1 MKVLDSPVLE
11 SVRSFISD
19 NTEQLYQSLNE
30 HRAFYMLDNMIL
42 TKLRNQISNLPLLL
56 QAFHQSP
63 IFLIPDVVLEES
75 FRNIPT
81 KERYNDYYF
90 ELFKQLSAKKQLYII
105 SMETIYQ
112 LLEKGMTKKQYIFDA
127 MKQLALEAFRVNRD
141 IINNLERCELSSFSD
156 LPKLRQIILH
166 NGNNA
171 GERFICFFFSL
182 LLVHQYYGPA
192 YICSDDGKGVYTMY
206 NTFVNNESLFRMLG
220 VDDFLMFK
228 EQYILLSYDCIL
240 QLSIKNTELSS
251 EEIYAFVQSSGRN
264 ESRKVVYSLDGQ
276 SFHTEIKNANF
287 AKWIEEGKI
296 EISF

>member
-11 SVRSFISD
+11 SVRPFISD
-19 NTEQLYQSLNE
+19 HTEQLYQSLNE
-30 HRAFYMLDNMIL
+30 HQAFYMLDNMIL
-42 TKLRNQISNLPLLL
+42 TKLRKQISNLPLLL

-63 IFLIPDVVLEES
+63 VFLIPDVVLEES

-112 LLEKGMTKKQYIFDA
+112 LLEKVMIQKQQIFDV
-127 MKQLALEAFRVNRD
+127 MKQTALEAFRVNRD
-141 IINNLERCELSSFSD
+141 IINNVEQCKLTSFSD
-156 LPKLRQIILH
+156 LPKFRQIILH
-166 NGNNA
+166 NGNHA
-171 GERFICFFFSL
+171 GERFICFFSL

-192 YICSDDGKGVYTMY
+192 YICSDDGKGVYAMY
-206 NTFVNNESLFRMLG
+206 STFVNNESLFRTLG
-220 VDDFLMFK
+220 FLMFK

-240 QLSIKNTELSS
+240 QLSIKNTGLSS
-251 EEIYAFVQSSGRN
+251 KEIYDFVQSSGRN
-264 ESRKVVYSLDGQ
+264 ESRKAIYSLDGK
-276 SFHTEIKNANF
+276 SFHTEIKNANL

>member
-11 SVRSFISD
+11 SVRPFISD

-30 HRAFYMLDNMIL
+30 HQTFYMFDNMIL
-42 TKLRNQISNLPLLL
+42 TKLRKQISNLPLLL

-63 IFLIPDVVLEES
+63 VFLIPDVVLEES
-75 FRNIPT
+75 VRNIPT

-171 GERFICFFFSL
+171 GERFICFFAL

-206 NTFVNNESLFRMLG
+206 NTFVNNGSLFRILG
-220 VDDFLMFK
+220 VDNFLMLK

-240 QLSIKNTELSS
+240 QLSIKNTGLSS
-251 EEIYAFVQSSGRN
+251 KEIYAFVQSSGRN
-264 ESRKVVYSLDGQ
+264 ESRKVLYSLDGQ

-296 EISF
+296 EIFF

>member
-1 MKVLDSPVLE
+1 MKVLDSSVLE
-11 SVRSFISD
+11 SVRPFISD
-19 NTEQLYQSLNE
+19 NTKQLYESLNE

-42 TKLRNQISNLPLLL
+42 TKLRKQLSNLPLLL
-56 QAFHQSP
+56 QAFNQSP

-75 FRNIPT
+75 CRNILT
-81 KERYNDYYF
+81 KERYHDYYF
-90 ELFKQLSAKKQLYII
+90 ELFKQLSAKKHVYVI

-112 LLEKGMTKKQYIFDA
+112 LLEKGIAKKQYIFDA
-127 MKQLALEAFRVNRD
+127 MKQLALETFRVNRD
-141 IINNLERCELSSFSD
+141 IINKLERCELSSLLD
-156 LPKLRQIILH
+156 LRKLRQIIWH

-171 GERFICFFFSL
+171 GERFICFFSL
-182 LLVHQYYGPA
+182 LLIYQYYGPA

-206 NTFVNNESLFRMLG
+206 NTFVNNESLFRILG
-220 VDDFLMFK
+220 VDDFLMLK

-264 ESRKVVYSLDGQ
+264 ESRKVIYSLEGQ
-276 SFHTEIKNANF
+276 SFYTEIKNENF

>member
-42 TKLRNQISNLPLLL
+42 TKLRKQISNLPLLL

-171 GERFICFFFSL
+171 GERFICFFSL

-287 AKWIEEGKI
+287 AKWIEERKI
-296 EISF
+296 EIFF

>member
-11 SVRSFISD
+11 SVRPFISD

-30 HRAFYMLDNMIL
+30 HQTFYMFDNMIL
-42 TKLRNQISNLPLLL
+42 TKLRKQISNLPLLL

-63 IFLIPDVVLEES
+63 VFLIPDVVLEES
-75 FRNIPT
+75 VRNIPA

-112 LLEKGMTKKQYIFDA
+112 LLEKGMTKKQYIFDV

-171 GERFICFFFSL
+171 GERFICFFAL

-206 NTFVNNESLFRMLG
+206 NTFVNNGSLFRILG
-220 VDDFLMFK
+220 VDNFLMLK

-240 QLSIKNTELSS
+240 QLSIKNTGLSS
-251 EEIYAFVQSSGRN
+251 KEIYAFVQSSGRN
-264 ESRKVVYSLDGQ
+264 ESRKVLYSLDGQ

-296 EISF
+296 EIFF

>member
-11 SVRSFISD
+11 SVRPFISD
-19 NTEQLYQSLNE
+19 NTVQLYQSLNE
-30 HRAFYMLDNMIL
+30 HQAFYMLDNMIL
-42 TKLRNQISNLPLLL
+42 TKLRKQISNLPLLL

-63 IFLIPDVVLEES
+63 VFLIPDVVLEES

-81 KERYNDYYF
+81 KERYNNYYF

-112 LLEKGMTKKQYIFDA
+112 LEKGMTKKQYIFDA

-171 GERFICFFFSL
+171 GERFICFFSL

-206 NTFVNNESLFRMLG
+206 NTFVNNESLFRILG

-228 EQYILLSYDCIL
+228 EQYILLSYDRIL
-240 QLSIKNTELSS
+240 QLSIQNTKLSS
-251 EEIYAFVQSSGRN
+251 EEIYAFVHSSGRN
-264 ESRKVVYSLDGQ
+264 ESRKVIYSLDGQ

-287 AKWIEEGKI
+287 AKWIEERKI
-296 EISF
+296 EIFF

>member
-11 SVRSFISD
+11 SVRPFISD

-30 HRAFYMLDNMIL
+30 NQSFYMLDNMIL
-42 TKLRNQISNLPLLL
+42 TKLGKQISNLPLLL
-56 QAFHQSP
+56 QAFNQSSV
-63 IFLIPDVVLEES
+63 FLIPDVVLEES

-81 KERYNDYYF
+81 KERYDHYYL

-105 SMETIYQ
+105 SIETIYQ
-112 LLEKGMTKKQYIFDA
+112 LLEKVMAQKQKIFDV
-127 MKQLALEAFRVNRD
+127 MKQTALEAFRVNRD
-141 IINNLERCELSSFSD
+141 IINNVEQCKLTSFSD
-156 LPKLRQIILH
+156 LPKFRQIILH

-171 GERFICFFFSL
+171 GERFICFFSL
-182 LLVHQYYGPA
+182 LLVHLYYGPA

-206 NTFVNNESLFRMLG
+206 STFVNNESLFRILG

-240 QLSIKNTELSS
+240 QLSIKNTGLSS
-251 EEIYAFVQSSGRN
+251 REIYDLVKSSGRN
-264 ESRKVVYSLDGQ
+264 ESRKVIYSLDGQ
-276 SFHTEIKNANF
+276 SFHTEIKNANL

-296 EISF
+296 EIFF

>member
-11 SVRSFISD
+11 SVRPFISD

-30 HRAFYMLDNMIL
+30 HQAFYMFDNMIL
-42 TKLRNQISNLPLLL
+42 TKLRKQISNLPLLL

-63 IFLIPDVVLEES
+63 VFLIPDVVLEES

-90 ELFKQLSAKKQLYII
+90 ELFQQLSAKKQLYII

-112 LLEKGMTKKQYIFDA
+112 LLAKGMTKKQYIFDA

-156 LPKLRQIILH
+156 LPKFRQIILH

-171 GERFICFFFSL
+171 GERFICFFAL

-206 NTFVNNESLFRMLG
+206 STFVNNESLFRMLG
-220 VDDFLMFK
+220 VDDFLMLK

-264 ESRKVVYSLDGQ
+264 ESRKVIYSLDGQ

-296 EISF
+296 EIFF

>member
-11 SVRSFISD
+11 SVRPFISD

-30 HRAFYMLDNMIL
+30 HQAFYMLDNMIL
-42 TKLRNQISNLPLLL
+42 TKLRKQISNLPLLL

-171 GERFICFFFSL
+171 GERFICFFSL

-206 NTFVNNESLFRMLG
+206 NTFVNNESLFRILG
-220 VDDFLMFK
+220 VDDF
-228 EQYILLSYDCIL
+228 
-240 QLSIKNTELSS
+240 
-251 EEIYAFVQSSGRN
+251 
-264 ESRKVVYSLDGQ
+264 
-276 SFHTEIKNANF
+276 
-287 AKWIEEGKI
+287 
-296 EISF
+296 

>member
-11 SVRSFISD
+11 SVRPFISD

-30 HRAFYMLDNMIL
+30 HQAFYMLDNMIL
-42 TKLRNQISNLPLLL
+42 TKLRKQLSNLPRLL
-56 QAFHQSP
+56 QAFNQSP

-75 FRNIPT
+75 CRNILT
-81 KERYNDYYF
+81 KERYHDYYF
-90 ELFKQLSAKKQLYII
+90 ELFKQLSAKKHVYVI

-112 LLEKGMTKKQYIFDA
+112 LLEKGIAKKQYIFDA

-141 IINNLERCELSSFSD
+141 IINNLERCELSSLLD
-156 LPKLRQIILH
+156 LPKLRQIIWH

-171 GERFICFFFSL
+171 GERFICFFSL

-206 NTFVNNESLFRMLG
+206 STFVNNESLFRIVG
-220 VDDFLMFK
+220 VDDFLVFK

-240 QLSIKNTELSS
+240 QLSIKNTGLSS
-251 EEIYAFVQSSGRN
+251 KEIYDFVQSSGRN
-264 ESRKVVYSLDGQ
+264 ESRKVVYSLEGQ
-276 SFHTEIKNANF
+276 SFHTEIKNANL

>member
-11 SVRSFISD
+11 SVRPFISD

-30 HRAFYMLDNMIL
+30 HQAFYMFDNMIL
-42 TKLRNQISNLPLLL
+42 TKLRKQISNLPLLL

-63 IFLIPDVVLEES
+63 VFLIPDVVLEES

-112 LLEKGMTKKQYIFDA
+112 LLEKGMTKKQYIFDV

-171 GERFICFFFSL
+171 GERFICFFAL

-206 NTFVNNESLFRMLG
+206 NTFVNNESLFRILG
-220 VDDFLMFK
+220 VDDFLMLK

-240 QLSIKNTELSS
+240 QLSIKNTGLSS
-251 EEIYAFVQSSGRN
+251 KEIYAFVQSSGRN
-264 ESRKVVYSLDGQ
+264 ESRKVLYSLDGQ
-276 SFHTEIKNANF
+276 SFRTEIKNANF

-296 EISF
+296 EIFF

>member
-11 SVRSFISD
+11 SVRPFISD

-30 HRAFYMLDNMIL
+30 HQAFYMLDNMIL
-42 TKLRNQISNLPLLL
+42 TKLRKQISNLPLLL
-56 QAFHQSP
+56 QAFCESSV
-63 IFLIPDVVLEES
+63 FLIPDVVLEES

-81 KERYNDYYF
+81 KERYHDYYF
-90 ELFKQLSAKKQLYII
+90 ELFKQLSAKKHVYVI

-112 LLEKGMTKKQYIFDA
+112 LLEKGIAKKQYIFDA

-141 IINNLERCELSSFSD
+141 IINNLERCELSSLLD
-156 LPKLRQIILH
+156 LPKLRQIIWH

-171 GERFICFFFSL
+171 GERFICFFSL

-206 NTFVNNESLFRMLG
+206 STFVNNESLFRIVG
-220 VDDFLMFK
+220 VDDFLVFK

-240 QLSIKNTELSS
+240 QLSIKNTGLSS
-251 EEIYAFVQSSGRN
+251 KEIYDFVQSSGRN
-264 ESRKVVYSLDGQ
+264 ESRKVVYSLEGQ
-276 SFHTEIKNANF
+276 SFHTEIKNANL

>member
-11 SVRSFISD
+11 SVRPFISD

-30 HRAFYMLDNMIL
+30 HQAFYMFDNMIL
-42 TKLRNQISNLPLLL
+42 TKLRKQISNLPLLL

-63 IFLIPDVVLEES
+63 VFLIPDVVLEES
-75 FRNIPT
+75 VRNIPT
-81 KERYNDYYF
+81 KEQYNDYYF

-112 LLEKGMTKKQYIFDA
+112 LLEKGMTKRQYIFDV

-141 IINNLERCELSSFSD
+141 IINNLERCGLSSFSD

-171 GERFICFFFSL
+171 GERFICFFAL

-206 NTFVNNESLFRMLG
+206 NTFVNNESLFRILG
-220 VDDFLMFK
+220 VDDFLMLK

-240 QLSIKNTELSS
+240 QLSIKNTGLSS
-251 EEIYAFVQSSGRN
+251 KEIYAFVQSSGRN
-264 ESRKVVYSLDGQ
+264 ESRKVLYSLDGQ

-296 EISF
+296 EIFF